1 MLWGS
6 MMEEAG
12 RIPIPV
18 VLIIASLLTGCLSAP
33 AVNDP
38 LAAADPAHGYR
49 PNIPEQHRSAGSV
62 LVLLAFSGG
71 GTRAASFAYGVLEEL
86 RDTKVVVQG
95 ERKRLLDEVDTISG
109 VSGGSFPA
117 AYYGLY
123 GDQIFE
129 EFESNFLKRNV
140 QGALI
145 GQLFRPW
152 NLLRLFTPATSRS
165 ELASQYYDKHIFH
178 NATFADLKEA
188 KGPRIYINATDLSY
202 GNRFTFSQQQFD
214 IICSDIDVFKISRAV
229 AASSA
234 VPGMLSPISLRNYA
248 GDCGFEPPAWI
259 EAAMNSRSTDP
270 RRYRAASAYL
280 DYDGAKRRPYVH
292 LVDGGISD
300 NLGLRASLDIAAA
313 AGGYEAMRK
322 MMGVGRLDHVVII
335 VVNAETDPNPNIDLT
350 NKAPGL
356 MLLMNSVS
364 GAQIRRYNFETML
377 LAQDAIREVA
387 SQMSRPGNPV
397 QGHFVEVSFDLTTDP
412 ERRRYLK
419 TLPTSFV
426 LKDEEVDDLREAGRQ
441 LLRDSPAFKKL
452 VEQLQ

>member
-1 MLWGS
+1 MGL
-6 MMEEAG
+6 
-12 RIPIPV
+12 
-18 VLIIASLLTGCLSAP
+18 LLASLATGCASTAVVNAP
-33 AVNDP
+33 IDAVDP
-38 LAAADPAHGYR
+38 VYGYR
-49 PNIPEQHRSAGSV
+49 PDIPEQHRNPGRV
-62 LVLLAFSGG
+62 FVVLAFSGG
-71 GTRAASFAYGVLEEL
+71 GTRAAAFAYGVLEEL
-86 RDTKVVVQG
+86 RDTKVVVHG
-95 ERKRLLDEVDTISG
+95 EHKRLLDEVDTISG

-123 GDQIFE
+123 GDKIFE
-129 EFESNFLKRNV
+129 EFEPNFLKANV

-178 NATFADLKEA
+178 NATFADLREA
-188 KGPRIYINATDLSY
+188 KGPRIFINATDLSY

-214 IICSDIDVFKISRAV
+214 VICSDIEVFKISRAV

-234 VPGMLSPISLRNYA
+234 VPGMLSPIALRNYA
-248 GDCGFEPPAWI
+248 GDCDFEPPAWV
-259 EAAMNSRSTDP
+259 EAAMESRSTDR
-270 RRYRAASAYL
+270 RRYRAASEYL
-280 DYDGAKRRPYVH
+280 NYDRAKQRPYVH

-313 AGGYEAMRK
+313 AGGYEELRK
-322 MMGVGRLDHVVII
+322 IMGVGRLDHVVTV
-335 VVNAETDPNPNIDLT
+335 VVNAETDANPNVDLT

-377 LAQDAIREVA
+377 LARDAVRKIA
-387 SQMSRPGNPV
+387 NQMSRPGNPV
-397 QGHFVEVSFDLTTDP
+397 QGHFVEVSFDLIADP
-412 ERRRYLK
+412 ERRRHLK

-441 LLRDSPAFKKL
+441 LLRDSPEFQRL
-452 VEQLQ
+452 VGQLQ